1 MKKLVVLLCAAFV
14 FISCNQNPAVLDFYR
29 VEEGELLESEWH
41 YFTEENPTLTD
52 NEIYTQIHE
61 APEERKIAYATLA
74 GAELIFFIPDAA
86 LDSAIQSLDE
96 QGHCIYLYS
105 TENDEY
111 FYCFIEEIPL

>member
-1 MKKLVVLLCAAFV
+1 
-14 FISCNQNPAVLDFYR
+14 FISCNQNPADLSLYR

-52 NEIYTQIHE
+52 NEIYTQIH
-61 APEERKIAYATLA
+61 ASPEERKIAYITLA
-74 GAELIFFIPDAA
+74 GAELLIFILDDA

-96 QGHCIYLYS
+96 KGHCLYLYS